1 MSQSDRKAYRRH
13 PRVPV
18 DMMINK
24 FVDDQPYMVRVKDIS
39 MSGVY
44 FHKLIEPRFIEN
56 EDSEVG
62 LELRLPGSN
71 DTIWAAGRLIRES
84 SALEPE
90 NDDGRDLA
98 GCGIEFTDMAD
109 EDRARLQLFISEAMR
124 RPER

>member
-1 MSQSDRKAYRRH
+1 
-13 PRVPV
+13 
-18 DMMINK
+18 
-24 FVDDQPYMVRVKDIS
+24 

-56 EDSEVG
+56 EDSEVDRAQAS
-62 LELRLPGSN
+62 RLGRYN
-71 DTIWAAGRLIRES
+71 WAAGRLIRES
-84 SALEPE
+84 SALAPE
-90 NDDGRDLA
+90 NEDGRDLA